1 MREIGFEKIMMDEG
15 QGSSGALPP
24 FIAKTYEM
32 VDDLSTDPIVSWSL
46 NNKSFI
52 VWNPPEFSRI
62 LLPRFFKH
70 NNFSSFIRQLNTY
83 GFRKVDPEQWEFA
96 NEDFVRGQPNLLK
109 NIHRRKPVHSH
120 SIQNHNGQGASSSPL
135 TDLERQGYNEDIER
149 LRYEKESL
157 HLEVQKHI
165 QEKQQF
171 ELQMQVLSERLQHVE
186 QRQKDMVSSLA
197 QTFQKPEIASTLMP
211 QSEEIHYRK
220 RRLPRKSSFQ
230 DDGSSEDDQT
240 SASLGF
246 TRENLN
252 AFSPST
258 LNKELLEQL
267 ESSLYFWE
275 TIVLD
280 VTLPNMPE
288 ISSLDLD
295 ESTNIADSPALSYPQ
310 VNVDL
315 GFKTSGIDMNSEP
328 AIAVVPEVAASKEQV
343 AGSAANVPTGVN
355 DVFWEQFL
363 TENPGSTDSPE
374 VPSERKDLENR
385 KNESK
390 PVHHGKFWW
399 NMRSVNNLTEQLGQ
413 LAPAGRT

>member
-1 MREIGFEKIMMDEG
+1 M
-15 QGSSGALPP
+15 
-24 FIAKTYEM
+24 
-32 VDDLSTDPIVSWSL
+32 
-46 NNKSFI
+46 
-52 VWNPPEFSRI
+52 
-62 LLPRFFKH
+62 
-70 NNFSSFIRQLNTY
+70 
-83 GFRKVDPEQWEFA
+83 
-96 NEDFVRGQPNLLK
+96 
-109 NIHRRKPVHSH
+109 HSH

-135 TDLERQGYNEDIER
+135 TDSERQGYKEDIER

-157 HLEVQKHI
+157 HLEVQRHN

-171 ELQMQVLSERLQHVE
+171 ELQMQVLSKRLQHVE

-211 QSEEIHYRK
+211 QSEEIHHRK

-246 TRENLN
+246 TRESLN

-295 ESTNIADSPALSYPQ
+295 ESTSIADSTAVSYPQ

-363 TENPGSTDSPE
+363 TENPGSTDAPE
-374 VPSERKDLENR
+374 VPSERKDLEDR
-385 KNESK
+385 KNKSK
-390 PVHHGKFWW
+390 PVDHGKFWW

-413 LAPAGRT
+413 LAPAERT